1 MLLIPKHLTL
11 VPWRYMT
18 VRLVAKWNEM
28 FPDLHLEPN
37 VHQQKTATTEFIAVT
52 VGPQEFN
59 QLTVWGLCDDF
70 QAGFGE
76 ECRKRMQ
83 EEEWCRI
90 SQEIAMEDYPAF
102 QNAKDFLQFA
112 RHQDVCRWLR
122 DRKLLA
128 RSRSDMATELRKML
142 PDLEFRESVLRL
154 LK

>member
-1 MLLIPKHLTL
+1 MLLIPEHLVLT
-11 VPWRYMT
+11 PWRYMT

-37 VHQQKTATTEFIAVT
+37 VHQYKAHNTEFVAVT

-59 QLTVWGLCDDF
+59 QLTVWGRRVNY
-70 QAGFGE
+70 QPGFGE
-76 ECRKRMQ
+76 ECRARMQ
-83 EEEWCRI
+83 GEEWCQI
-90 SQEIAMEDYPAF
+90 SQEIAAEDYPPF
-102 QNAKDFLQFA
+102 QNARDFLQFA
-112 RHQDVCRWLR
+112 RHQDVSRWLR

-128 RSRSDMATELRKML
+128 RSRSDMAAELRKML

>member
-1 MLLIPKHLTL
+1 
-11 VPWRYMT
+11 MT

>member
-1 MLLIPKHLTL
+1 MLIPEHLIL
-11 VPWRYMT
+11 IPWRYLT

-28 FPDLHLEPN
+28 FPDLRLEPN
-37 VHQQKTATTEFIAVT
+37 VHQQKAVTTEFVAVT

-59 QLTVWGLCDDF
+59 QLTVWALRDNF
-70 QAGFGE
+70 EAGFGE
-76 ECRKRMQ
+76 KCRARMQ

-90 SQEIAMEDYPAF
+90 SQEIAAEDYPAF

-112 RHQDVCRWLR
+112 RHQDVSRWLR

-128 RSRSDMATELRKML
+128 RSRSDMAAELRKML